1 LKIETSVLSGDDVAQ
16 ALLDAAQDRGGLLVL
31 GSRGY
36 GPVRRTLLGSVSVA
50 IVRAAPIPV
59 IVVPRGVEPGT

>member
-1 LKIETSVLSGDDVAQ
+1 VRIESSVLSGDDAAR
-16 ALLDAAQDRGGLLVL
+16 ALLDAAQDRLDLLVL

-50 IVRAAPIPV
+50 VVRAAPL
-59 IVVPRGVEPGT
+59 IVVPRGVEPGC